1 MIVRFVLSSVM
12 LFAPVAYAQQSV
24 DPQTPQ
30 REAPPN
36 DLNAPKTGPQQ
47 AAAGK
52 LCLVEAPE
60 RCGDK
65 AELIR
70 KPYTG
75 EGELYYL
82 ERSAKEPEQQKPPAA
97 PSLKPLP
104 N

>member
-12 LFAPVAYAQQSV
+12 LFAPVAYAQHSV
-24 DPQTPQ
+24 VPQTPQ
-30 REAPPN
+30 RELPPN
-36 DLNAPKTGPQQ
+36 DFNAPKTGLQQ
-47 AAAGK
+47 APPGK

-82 ERSAKEPEQQKPPAA
+82 ERSAKEPEQKPPAA